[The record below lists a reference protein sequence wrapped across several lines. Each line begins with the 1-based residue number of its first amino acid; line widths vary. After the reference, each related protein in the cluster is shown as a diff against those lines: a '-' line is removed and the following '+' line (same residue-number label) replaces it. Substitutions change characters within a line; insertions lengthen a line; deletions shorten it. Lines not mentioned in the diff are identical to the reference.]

1 MLVPE
6 HRAAEGE
13 VMAARI
19 DEIGDGI
26 FRISTFMPHVQP
38 PEGLTF
44 NQFLILAD
52 EPMLFHCGHRKQF
65 SNVSAAVA
73 KLLPLD
79 KLRWISF
86 GHFEADECGA
96 MNEWLAA
103 SPLAQV
109 VHGVV
114 GCRVSIDDMADRAPL
129 ALSGGDILDL
139 GGRRI
144 RFIDTPHV
152 PHGWD
157 AGVIFEEETSTLFC
171 GDLFAH
177 GGDRAALTE
186 SDIVEPS
193 VTLLRSASVA
203 SPATAPIIRGLAKLE
218 PRLLAVMHG
227 SSFNGDTSAAIN
239 GLAAHYAA
247 WLTAETEE
255 RKS

>member
-1 MLVPE
+1 ME
-6 HRAAEGE
+6 
-13 VMAARI
+13 ARI

-26 FRISTFMPHVQP
+26 FRISTFMPHVLP
-38 PEGLTF
+38 PQGLTF

-52 EPMLFHCGHRKQF
+52 EPMLFHCGHRRQF

-86 GHFEADECGA
+86 GHVEADECGA

-114 GCRVSIDDMADRAPL
+114 GCRVSINDMADRVPL

-171 GDLFAH
+171 GDLFTH
-177 GGDRAALTE
+177 GGVRPALTE

-193 VTLLRSASVA
+193 IVALRSTSTA
-203 SPATAPIIRGLAKLE
+203 SPATAPIIRGLAKFE

-227 SSFNGDTSAAIN
+227 SSFSGDTSAAIN

-247 WLTAETEE
+247 WLTAEMEE

>member
-1 MLVPE
+1 MEAKV
-6 HRAAEGE
+6 
-13 VMAARI
+13 
-19 DEIGDGI
+19 DEIGDRI
-26 FRISTFMPHVQP
+26 FRISTFMPHVLP
-38 PEGLTF
+38 PEGLTY

-73 KLLPLD
+73 KILPLD

-86 GHFEADECGA
+86 GHLEADECGA

-103 SPLAQV
+103 SPLADV

-114 GCRVSIDDMADRAPL
+114 GCRVSINDMADRAPR

-144 RFIDTPHV
+144 QFIDTPHV

-177 GGDRAALTE
+177 GGDRPALTE

-193 VTLLRSASVA
+193 TTVLKSVSTA
-203 SPATAPIIRGLAKLE
+203 SPATAPTIRGLARFQ

-227 SSFNGDTSAAIN
+227 SSFSGDASKAIN
-239 GLAAHYAA
+239 DLAAHYASR
-247 WLTAETEE
+247 LTAEMEAE
-255 RKS
+255 GP

>member
-1 MLVPE
+1 MN
-6 HRAAEGE
+6 RCCFIA
-13 VMAARI
+13 
-19 DEIGDGI
+19 GI
-26 FRISTFMPHVQP
+26 ASS
-38 PEGLTF
+38 
-44 NQFLILAD
+44 
-52 EPMLFHCGHRKQF
+52 F

-73 KLLPLD
+73 RILPLD

-103 SPLAQV
+103 SPLAEV

-114 GCRVSIDDMADRAPL
+114 GCRVSINDMADRAPR

-177 GGDRAALTE
+177 GGDRPALTE

-193 VTLLRSASVA
+193 TVILSSAFSVG
-203 SPATAPIIRGLAKLE
+203 PATAPIIRGLAKFE

-227 SSFNGDTSAAIN
+227 SSFSGDTSTAIN
-239 GLAAHYAA
+239 DLAAHYAA
-247 WLTAETEE
+247 RLTAEMGAG
-255 RKS
+255 

>member
-1 MLVPE
+1 
-6 HRAAEGE
+6 
-13 VMAARI
+13 
-19 DEIGDGI
+19 
-26 FRISTFMPHVQP
+26 
-38 PEGLTF
+38 
-44 NQFLILAD
+44 
-52 EPMLFHCGHRKQF
+52 
-65 SNVSAAVA
+65 
-73 KLLPLD
+73 
-79 KLRWISF
+79 
-86 GHFEADECGA
+86 

-114 GCRVSIDDMADRAPL
+114 GCRVSINDMADRAPL

-171 GDLFAH
+171 GDLFTH
-177 GGDRAALTE
+177 GGNPPALTE
-186 SDIVEPS
+186 NDIVEPS
-193 VTLLRSASVA
+193 AVVLRSTSTA
-203 SPATAPIIRGLAKLE
+203 SPATAPMIRGLAKFE

-227 SSFNGDTSAAIN
+227 SSFSGDTSAAID

-247 WLTAETEE
+247 WLTSEMDEGE
-255 RKS
+255 S

>member
-1 MLVPE
+1 ME
-6 HRAAEGE
+6 
-13 VMAARI
+13 ART

-26 FRISTFMPHVQP
+26 FRISTFMPHVLP
-38 PEGLTF
+38 PDGLTF

-52 EPMLFHCGHRKQF
+52 EPMLFHCGHRRQF

-103 SPLAQV
+103 SPLARV

-129 ALSGGDILDL
+129 ALSGGDTLEL

-157 AGVIFEEETSTLFC
+157 AGVVFEEETATLFC

-177 GGDRAALTE
+177 GGDRPALTA
-186 SDIVEPS
+186 SDIVEPA
-193 VTLLRSASVA
+193 TAILRYASTA
-203 SPATAPIIRGLAKLE
+203 SPATAPIIRGLAKFE

-227 SSFNGDTSAAIN
+227 SSYSGDTSAAIN
-239 GLAAHYAA
+239 DLAAHYAA
-247 WLTAETEE
+247 WLTAEMEG
-255 RKS
+255 RGS

>member
-1 MLVPE
+1 MEAKVGRNRGSHLPHIHVHAPCPAACGAHLQPVPDS
-6 HRAAEGE
+6 RT
-13 VMAARI
+13 I
-19 DEIGDGI
+19 
-26 FRISTFMPHVQP
+26 
-38 PEGLTF
+38 
-44 NQFLILAD
+44 

-73 KLLPLD
+73 KVLPLD
-79 KLRWISF
+79 KLRWVSF

-96 MNEWLAA
+96 MNEWLAV
-103 SPLAQV
+103 SPLAEV

-114 GCRVSIDDMADRAPL
+114 GCRVSINDMADRAPR
-129 ALSGGDILDL
+129 ALSGDDILDL
-139 GGRRI
+139 GGRRV

-177 GGDRAALTE
+177 GGDCPALTT

-193 VTLLRSASVA
+193 TAILRSAFTVG
-203 SPATAPIIRGLAKLE
+203 PTTAPIIRGLARFE

-227 SSFNGDTSAAIN
+227 SSFTGDTSTAIN
-239 GLAAHYAA
+239 GLAAHFAA
-247 WLTAETEE
+247 RLVTDM
-255 RKS
+255 RD